1 MTLKKILLYP
11 VENWMRPILLSFVS
25 LPLLAL
31 GMLSNIDMLI
41 AVGGLFFL
49 ICLALLFISFIY
61 LLFKR
66 EWAKSIYTLFF
77 IAAIASIIVL
87 LN

>member
-11 VENWMRPILLSFVS
+11 IENWMRPILLSFLS
-25 LPLLAL
+25 LPILGL
-31 GMLSNIDMLI
+31 GMLANIELLSI
-41 AVGGLFFL
+41 VGGLFFL
-49 ICLALLFISFIY
+49 INLALLFISFIY

-66 EWAKSIYTLFF
+66 QWGKALYTLVF
-77 IAAIASIIVL
+77 IAAIATILGL